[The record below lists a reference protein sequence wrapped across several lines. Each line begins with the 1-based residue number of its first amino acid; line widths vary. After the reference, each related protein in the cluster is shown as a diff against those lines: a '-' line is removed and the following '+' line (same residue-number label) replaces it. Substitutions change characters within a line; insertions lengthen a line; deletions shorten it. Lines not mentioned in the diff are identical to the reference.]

1 MQTQIGVHLHC
12 GHVDIGH
19 VHRALRQRTFAHP
32 VQARYCQL
40 SEGSRSALFGRTV
53 GLKAGQTCG
62 RNIRHVKQRLAVQ
75 TSAIFGFLRG
85 DAAEK
90 TRKKYQAQVDAINRL
105 EPQMEKL
112 SDEEL
117 AKKTQDLKQKAQRNG
132 GVDDLLV
139 EAFAVGLVAVFMH
152 ASKHIEPVLQYWFP
166 TSVAPVV
173 AHFKNALGQQLAL
186 ILLPAVRRAG
196 RA

>member
-1 MQTQIGVHLHC
+1 MQTLTGVHLHC

-19 VHRALRQRTFAHP
+19 VHKGPRQRTFAHP
-32 VQARYCQL
+32 VQARSCKL
-40 SEGSRSALFGRTV
+40 PEGSRSTFFGHTA
-53 GLKAGQTCG
+53 GLKAGETCG
-62 RNIRHVKQRLAVQ
+62 RNIRHVKQRSAVQ

-105 EPQMEKL
+105 EPQMQKL

-117 AKKTQDLKQKAQRNG
+117 ANKTQDLKQKAQKNG

-139 EAFAVGLVAVFMH
+139 EAFAVSLVAVFMC
-152 ASKHIEPVLQYWFP
+152 ASKVFASVLLHCIP
-166 TSVAPVV
+166 MTVAPYR
-173 AHFKNALGQQLAL
+173 H
-186 ILLPAVRRAG
+186 
-196 RA
+196 

>member
-1 MQTQIGVHLHC
+1 MQTQTGVHLHC

-19 VHRALRQRTFAHP
+19 AHKGRGQRTFAHP
-32 VQARYCQL
+32 VQARHCKL
-40 SEGSRSALFGRTV
+40 AEGSRRAFFGHTA
-53 GLKAGQTCG
+53 GLKTGETCG
-62 RNIRHVKQRLAVQ
+62 RNVRHVKQRSAVQ

-105 EPQMEKL
+105 EPEMQKL

-117 AKKTQDLKQKAQRNG
+117 ANKTQDLKQKAQKNG

-139 EAFAVGLVAVFMH
+139 EAFAVGPIAVFTCACKLS
-152 ASKHIEPVLQYWFP
+152 ASVLLHCNDGGTIWALV
-166 TSVAPVV
+166 TSR
-173 AHFKNALGQQLAL
+173 L
-186 ILLPAVRRAG
+186 
-196 RA
+196 

>member
-1 MQTQIGVHLHC
+1 MQTQTGVQLHC

-19 VHRALRQRTFAHP
+19 VHKGPRQRTFAHP
-32 VQARYCQL
+32 VQARYCKL
-40 SEGSRSALFGRTV
+40 PEGSRSAFFGHTA
-53 GLKAGQTCG
+53 GLQAGETCG
-62 RNIRHVKQRLAVQ
+62 RNIRHVKQRSAVQ

-105 EPQMEKL
+105 EPQMQKL

-117 AKKTQDLKQKAQRNG
+117 AKKTQDLKQKAQKNG

-139 EAFAVGLVAVFMH
+139 EAFAVGPVAFFMY
-152 ASKHIEPVLQYWFP
+152 ASKRFEPVLLHCFP
-166 TSVAPVV
+166 MTVAYY
-173 AHFKNALGQQLAL
+173 GQ
-186 ILLPAVRRAG
+186 
-196 RA
+196 